1 MLFLIF
7 SGDWFLNKQSTSCST
22 SCLSAGFSALR
33 QPPDEDERRRRRSCR
48 CFVCVVAAFSDGLPL
63 HICFLLKPHGG
74 RRRAGGGL
82 IRLSD
87 LPRSD
92 VCFCL
97 QTSVIKGTY
106 LGLEHMSR
114 EYGKPGGTIINVS
127 SMAGNMHTHVHTG
140 CGGGV
145 NA

>member
-1 MLFLIF
+1 M
-7 SGDWFLNKQSTSCST
+7 KTSEGAAEAADVLVVWSQRFQ
-22 SCLSAGFSALR
+22 GV
-33 QPPDEDERRRRRSCR
+33 RRSSSAHLFPVEATR
-48 CFVCVVAAFSDGLPL
+48 
-63 HICFLLKPHGG
+63 G